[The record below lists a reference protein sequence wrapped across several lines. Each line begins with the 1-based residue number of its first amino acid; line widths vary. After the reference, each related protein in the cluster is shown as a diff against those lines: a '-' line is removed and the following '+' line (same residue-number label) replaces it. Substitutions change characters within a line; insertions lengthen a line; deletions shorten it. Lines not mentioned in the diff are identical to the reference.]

1 MLTLK
6 TPASGKAPRVP
17 PSPPERVNTERIHT
31 WAGHRREIGCG
42 DKRRVT
48 ALVFDENIGVKE
60 TQVILRVRFE
70 LRERCSYRVRGL
82 RVRAMAA
89 KQRGRFT
96 PPP

>member
-1 MLTLK
+1 M
-6 TPASGKAPRVP
+6 
-17 PSPPERVNTERIHT
+17 
-31 WAGHRREIGCG
+31 
-42 DKRRVT
+42 T